1 MPKEIRFNA
10 FDMSCVV
17 HQSPGLWGH
26 PRDRALGY
34 NTLDYWVDLAR
45 IAERGLFDAV
55 FIADVLGIYDVY
67 KGGPETALERAVQ
80 VPVNDPMMVV
90 SAMALVTEHVGFG
103 ITCGISYEHPY
114 PFARRMSTLDHLTK
128 GRIGWN
134 IVTGYLNS
142 AALGMGET
150 AQVEHDTRYDMA
162 EDYMQVVYKLWE
174 GSWQDGAVLRDRV
187 TRRFA
192 DASRIHRI
200 EHDGPFYRSRAVHL
214 CEPSPQRTPVLYQ
227 AGSSGRGRKFAA
239 DHAECVFINGPT
251 QTVIGNTV
259 KALRKASMDSGRDPA
274 ELLVFTMM
282 TIITGRTAK
291 EARDK
296 LEDYRRYVDEDGA
309 LTLMSGWTGIDFS
322 TLDPDAPL
330 QFQKTDAQISAL
342 QAFTTN
348 ADPGRVW
355 TAREIARHACIGG
368 RGPMIVGSAV
378 EVADSLEDWVAKTG
392 VDGFNLAY
400 ALAHE
405 TFTDI
410 AELVVPILQERG
422 LFKPAYAPGTLRE
435 KLYGPGRER
444 LRGDHPAARYRPRV

>member
-1 MPKEIRFNA
+1 MPKQILLNA

-26 PRDRALGY
+26 PRDRALAY
-34 NTLDYWVDLAR
+34 NTIDYWTDLAK
-45 IAERGLFDAV
+45 IAERGKFDAV

-67 KGGPETALERAVQ
+67 RGGPETALERAVQ

-90 SAMALVTEHVGFG
+90 SAMAAVTEHLGFG

-114 PFARRMSTLDHLTK
+114 PFARRMSTLDHLTC

-142 AALGMGET
+142 AALGMGLT
-150 AQVEHDTRYDMA
+150 QQTEHDARYDMA

-174 GSWQDGAVLRDRV
+174 GSWEDGAVLRDR
-187 TRRFA
+187 TSRRFA
-192 DASRIHRI
+192 DASRIHRVT
-200 EHDGPFYRSRAVHL
+200 HKGPYFQTDAVHL

-251 QTVIGNTV
+251 QSVIARTVSS
-259 KALRKASMDSGRDPA
+259 LREAAVTSGRDPA
-274 ELLVFTMM
+274 ELKIFTMM
-282 TIITGRTAK
+282 TVITGRTSK
-291 EARDK
+291 EAHEK
-296 LEDYRRYVDEDGA
+296 LEDYRSYVDEDGA
-309 LTLMSGWTGIDFS
+309 LTLMSGWTGVDFS
-322 TLDPDAPL
+322 KLDPDAPL
-330 QFQKTDAQISAL
+330 TFQKTDAQISAL

-368 RGPMIVGSAV
+368 RGPMLVGSAE
-378 EVADSLEDWVAKTG
+378 EVADGLQDWVAKTD

-400 ALAHE
+400 AIAHE
-405 TFTDI
+405 SVADI
-410 AELVVPILQERG
+410 ADLVVPILQERG
-422 LFKPAYAPGTLRE
+422 VFKRAYAPGTLRE
-435 KLYGPGRER
+435 KLYGPGRAR
-444 LRGDHPAARYRPRV
+444 LANGHPASAHRRP